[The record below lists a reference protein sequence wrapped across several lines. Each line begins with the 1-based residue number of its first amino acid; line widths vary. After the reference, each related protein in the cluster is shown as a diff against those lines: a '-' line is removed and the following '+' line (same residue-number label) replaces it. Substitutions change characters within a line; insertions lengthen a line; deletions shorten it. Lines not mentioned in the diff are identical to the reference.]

1 MKKLFIAI
9 MAVAAAVSCSQ
20 ELTVDA
26 PKGAAIGFANAFVE
40 NSTRAADYDANN
52 IADFSV
58 YGFITKGT
66 DEGAIFTDQEV
77 AGSKDAGFT
86 YSPVQYWVGGATYS
100 FSALVPYEG
109 RHWTYTATNSG
120 NGVISFN
127 NETAVANQDLLFA
140 YATRTT
146 EASITAAPDAVGF
159 TFNHVLSRVKFSFV
173 NGFGEKQN
181 ITLKVTNVN
190 ITNAY
195 KKGTLALENGVLAE
209 TWTPENKNL
218 NVAFGD
224 VAGGN
229 ELGVK
234 EGEKEGE
241 TTHYYLIPA
250 EDTYKVTFT
259 VDIYQSGVLV
269 DTYNRTA
276 TVTVALERGKS
287 YDLQATLTANNTS
300 DDGALYPIEFTV
312 GTVNGWENYTGAD
325 VIVPEHEVENAE
337 ELAAAVAEGGSILL
351 TQDINL
357 DEVMV
362 SRANT
367 YGLFIEKDCVID
379 GAGYTITTTAS
390 RGIAVSGANDVVLK
404 NFNLVASGERG
415 IQVQGGAKKV
425 TIENVTAVAA
435 NYTVNLPSSAG
446 ATNVTI
452 NNCDLKGLN
461 TVNIAAPGAVVN
473 INNTTLRCEDNA
485 DESYSVI
492 AVNKDATGAV
502 VTVDGGEIIV
512 TGTKPE
518 GTNGGDVQATNGAI
532 NISSTTKGNTT
543 ISDRKFAIMYGEYW
557 YSFKTLADAIEK
569 VQNGETIML
578 TQDAT
583 LDTTCS
589 IEKDITLDL
598 NGKTLTI
605 AAKDATVVDLKN
617 YGKMN
622 LINGKIAAGNAEA
635 SRRCVYNYGEMTIN
649 NVEFVQTY
657 GAKGAAINNEAKM
670 TIENATVNSV
680 YYAIW
685 NSGADAE
692 LVVNGGTFN
701 CVGNNDTWKPSND
714 SVAWCYAVTNRNGAK
729 MIVNGGYFS
738 GNHGV
743 IAAYEG
749 SVVTLNAG
757 TYECFATMSGI
768 SDWVLYA
775 YGDGSAV
782 NYSANCV
789 LKHATKAADAC
800 CTTEKN
806 GVVAQF

>member
-1 MKKLFIAI
+1 MKKIFIAI

-26 PKGAAIGFANAFVE
+26 PKGAAIAFDNAFVE
-40 NSTRAADYDANN
+40 NATRAADYTADN
-52 IADFSV
+52 IKNFSV
-58 YGFITKGT
+58 YGFITKDT
-66 DEGAIFTDQEV
+66 EGAIFTDQKV
-77 AGSKDAGFT
+77 AGSNAAGFT
-86 YSPVQYWVGGATYS
+86 YSPAQYWVGGATYS

-109 RHWTYTATNSG
+109 RHWTYKATNSG

-127 NETAVANQDLLFA
+127 NQTAVANQDLLFA

-146 EASITAAPDAVGF
+146 PASITAAPEAVAF
-159 TFNHVLSRVKFSFV
+159 TFDHVLSRVKFSFV
-173 NGFGEKQN
+173 NGFGDGQN

-195 KKGTLALENGVLAE
+195 ANGTLALENGVLAE
-209 TWTPENKNL
+209 AWTPADKNL

-224 VAGGN
+224 AGQ
-229 ELGVK
+229 ELAVNA
-234 EGEKEGE
+234 EGE

-250 EDTYKVTFT
+250 EDTYEVTFT
-259 VDIYQSGVLV
+259 VAIYQSGVLV
-269 DTYNRTA
+269 DTYDRTA

-325 VIVPEHEVENAE
+325 VTVPEHVVANAT
-337 ELAAAVAEGGSILL
+337 ELAAAVAEGGNIML
-351 TQDINL
+351 TQDIN
-357 DEVMV
+357 
-362 SRANT
+362 
-367 YGLFIEKDCVID
+367 
-379 GAGYTITTTAS
+379 
-390 RGIAVSGANDVVLK
+390 
-404 NFNLVASGERG
+404 
-415 IQVQGGAKKV
+415 
-425 TIENVTAVAA
+425 
-435 NYTVNLPSSAG
+435 
-446 ATNVTI
+446 
-452 NNCDLKGLN
+452 
-461 TVNIAAPGAVVN
+461 
-473 INNTTLRCEDNA
+473 
-485 DESYSVI
+485 
-492 AVNKDATGAV
+492 
-502 VTVDGGEIIV
+502 
-512 TGTKPE
+512 
-518 GTNGGDVQATNGAI
+518 
-532 NISSTTKGNTT
+532 
-543 ISDRKFAIMYGEYW
+543 
-557 YSFKTLADAIEK
+557 
-569 VQNGETIML
+569 
-578 TQDAT
+578 

-685 NSGADAE
+685 NSGANAD

-701 CVGNNDTWKPSND
+701 CVGNNDSWKPSND

-729 MIVNGGYFS
+729 MTVNGGYFS

-749 SVVTLNAG
+749 SKVTLNAG
-757 TYECFATMSGI
+757 TYECFATMSGV

-775 YGDGSAV
+775 YGDGAAV
-782 NYSANCV
+782 KYSADCD

-800 CTTEKN
+800 CTTEAN

>member
-1 MKKLFIAI
+1 MKKIFIAI

-40 NSTRAADYDANN
+40 NATRAADYTADN

-58 YGFITKGT
+58 YGFITKDT
-66 DEGAIFTDQEV
+66 EGAIFTDQKV

-100 FSALVPYEG
+100 FSAIVPYEG

-146 EASITAAPDAVGF
+146 EASITAAPAAVGF

-173 NGFGEKQN
+173 NGFGEGQN

-195 KKGTLALENGVLAE
+195 ANGTLALENGVLAKA
-209 TWTPENKNL
+209 WTPADKDL

-224 VAGGN
+224 VAGDK
-229 ELGVK
+229 LGVNV
-234 EGEKEGE
+234 EGE

-250 EDTYKVTFT
+250 EDTYEVTFT
-259 VDIYQSGVLV
+259 VAIYQSGVLV
-269 DTYNRTA
+269 DTYDRTA

-312 GTVNGWENYTGAD
+312 GTVNGWENYTGAE
-325 VIVPEHEVENAE
+325 VTVPEHVVNNAT
-337 ELAAAVAEGGSILL
+337 ELAAAVAEGGNIML

-379 GAGYTITTTAS
+379 GAGYTITTNAS

-461 TVNIAAPGAVVN
+461 TVNIGAPGAVVN
-473 INNTTLRCEDNA
+473 INNTIIRSEDNNET
-485 DESYSVI
+485 ESYSAI
-492 AVNKDATGAV
+492 DVNKDAVGA
-502 VTVDGGEIIV
+502 TVNVNGGEILV
-512 TGTKPE
+512 TGTHPNTF
-518 GTNGGDVQATNGAI
+518 GARVQATDGAI
-532 NISSTTKGNTT
+532 NISTTTKGNTT
-543 ISDRKFAIMYGEYW
+543 LANNYYAVVYGDYW
-557 YSFKTLADAIEK
+557 YGFETFEDAYAK
-569 VQNGETIML
+569 AQPGETIVL
-578 TQDAT
+578 TQNSTIAEGLQVTKSVNFDLNGHTLAYTGNDVVFRVKNGATVTIDGSKANSAIVTNPTNHGGASAGNGYIGLVSEDAT
-583 LDTTCS
+583 LNINGGSYDAQRTC
-589 IEKDITLDL
+589 
-598 NGKTLTI
+598 TI
-605 AAKDATVVDLKN
+605 AQVVKGTLNVNAGTFKVDLSEYTDAN
-617 YGKMN
+617 
-622 LINGKIAAGNAEA
+622 GNASYLLNCTDA
-635 SRRCVYNYGEMTIN
+635 NYKNGTA
-649 NVEFVQTY
+649 V
-657 GAKGAAINNEAKM
+657 
-670 TIENATVNSV
+670 VN
-680 YYAIW
+680 
-685 NSGADAE
+685 
-692 LVVNGGTFN
+692 VNGGSFYKFN
-701 CVGNNDTWKPSND
+701 PANNVSEGANTNFAEGKT
-714 SVAWCYAVTNRNGAK
+714 VTEA
-729 MIVNGGYFS
+729 
-738 GNHGV
+738 
-743 IAAYEG
+743 EG
-749 SVVTLNAG
+749 WYTV
-757 TYECFATMSGI
+757 E
-768 SDWVLYA
+768 
-775 YGDGSAV
+775 
-782 NYSANCV
+782 
-789 LKHATKAADAC
+789 
-800 CTTEKN
+800 
-806 GVVAQF
+806 

>member
-9 MAVAAAVSCSQ
+9 LGVAAFAACSQ
-20 ELTVDA
+20 EMTLET
-26 PKGAAIGFANAFVE
+26 PKGAAIAFDNAFVE
-40 NSTRAADYDANN
+40 NATRAADYTADN
-52 IADFSV
+52 ITDFSV
-58 YGFITKGT
+58 YGFITKDT
-66 DEGAIFTDQEV
+66 EGAIFTDQKV
-77 AGSKDAGFT
+77 AGSNAAGFT
-86 YSPVQYWVGGATYS
+86 YSPAQYWVGGATYS

-109 RHWTYTATNSG
+109 RHWEYAATNSG

-127 NETAVANQDLLFA
+127 NQTAVANQDLLFA

-146 EASITAAPDAVGF
+146 PASITAAPEAVAF
-159 TFNHVLSRVKFSFV
+159 TFDHVLSRVKFSFV
-173 NGFGEKQN
+173 NGFGDGQN

-195 KKGTLALENGVLAE
+195 ANGTLALENGVLAE
-209 TWTPENKNL
+209 AWTPADKNL

-224 VAGGN
+224 AGQ
-229 ELGVK
+229 ELAVN
-234 EGEKEGE
+234 KEGE

-250 EDTYKVTFT
+250 EDTYEVTFT
-259 VDIYQSGVLV
+259 VAIYQSGVLV
-269 DTYNRTA
+269 DTYDRTA

-325 VIVPEHEVENAE
+325 VTVPEHVVATAAE
-337 ELAAAVAEGGSILL
+337 LSAAVAEGGNIVL

-357 DEVMV
+357 DEVS
-362 SRANT
+362 SRANA
-367 YGLFIEKDCVID
+367 YAGLTIDNDVVID
-379 GAGYTITTTAS
+379 GAGHKLTSSATRAINIVGGHTVTIKNAEVVAGNTSADYY
-390 RGIAVSGANDVVLK
+390 RAINVEGAN
-404 NFNLVASGERG
+404 NN
-415 IQVQGGAKKV
+415 V
-425 TIENVTAVAA
+425 TLENVTAYAYY
-435 NYTVNLPSSAG
+435 YTVNLVSSVD
-446 ATNVTI
+446 NCVLNI
-452 NNCDLKGLN
+452 NNC
-461 TVNIAAPGAVVN
+461 NITGITA
-473 INNTTLRCEDNA
+473 INVWGTN
-485 DESYSVI
+485 S
-492 AVNKDATGAV
+492 V
-502 VTVDGGEIIV
+502 VTVNNSVLTCDQAPVSNVENYAVIMVNSDNSTVTVNGGEIVADAGNLGGAVDADGSAIV
-512 TGTKPE
+512 FN
-518 GTNGGDVQATNGAI
+518 GTNGNCTIENHPYVISYGDNKYSMATWEEAYE
-532 NISSTTKGNTT
+532 TAK
-543 ISDRKFAIMYGEYW
+543 D
-557 YSFKTLADAIEK
+557 
-569 VQNGETIML
+569 GETIML

-685 NSGADAE
+685 NSGANAE

-729 MIVNGGYFS
+729 MTVNGGYFS

-749 SVVTLNAG
+749 SEVTLNAG
-757 TYECFATMSGI
+757 TYECFATMSGV

-775 YGDGSAV
+775 YGDGTAV
-782 NYSANCV
+782 KYSADCD

-800 CTTEKN
+800 CTTEAN

>member
-1 MKKLFIAI
+1 MKKIFIAI

-26 PKGAAIGFANAFVE
+26 PKGAAIAFDNAFVE
-40 NSTRAADYDANN
+40 NSTRANDLNANN
-52 IADFSV
+52 LTDFGV
-58 YGFITKGT
+58 YGFITNASG
-66 DEGAIFTDQEV
+66 EGQIFNNQAVTKS
-77 AGSKDAGFT
+77 GDAFT
-86 YSPVQYWVGGATYS
+86 YSPAQYWVGGATYS

-109 RHWTYTATNSG
+109 RHWTYKATNSG

-127 NETAVANQDLLFA
+127 NQTAVANQDLLFA

-146 EASITAAPDAVGF
+146 PASITAAPEAVAF
-159 TFNHVLSRVKFSFV
+159 TFDHVLSRVKFSFV
-173 NGFGEKQN
+173 NGFGDGQN

-195 KKGTLALENGVLAE
+195 ANGTLALENGVLAE
-209 TWTPENKNL
+209 AWTPADKNL

-224 VAGGN
+224 AGQ
-229 ELGVK
+229 ELAVNA
-234 EGEKEGE
+234 EGE

-250 EDTYKVTFT
+250 EDTYEVTFT
-259 VDIYQSGVLV
+259 VAIYQSGVLV
-269 DTYNRTA
+269 DTYDRTA

-300 DDGALYPIEFTV
+300 DDGALYPIEFTIGEV
-312 GTVNGWENYTGAD
+312 TGWEDYTGAD
-325 VIVPEHEVENAE
+325 VTVPEHVVANAT
-337 ELAAAVAEGGSILL
+337 ELAAAVAEGGNIML
-351 TQDINL
+351 TQDIN
-357 DEVMV
+357 
-362 SRANT
+362 
-367 YGLFIEKDCVID
+367 
-379 GAGYTITTTAS
+379 
-390 RGIAVSGANDVVLK
+390 
-404 NFNLVASGERG
+404 
-415 IQVQGGAKKV
+415 
-425 TIENVTAVAA
+425 
-435 NYTVNLPSSAG
+435 
-446 ATNVTI
+446 
-452 NNCDLKGLN
+452 
-461 TVNIAAPGAVVN
+461 
-473 INNTTLRCEDNA
+473 
-485 DESYSVI
+485 
-492 AVNKDATGAV
+492 
-502 VTVDGGEIIV
+502 
-512 TGTKPE
+512 
-518 GTNGGDVQATNGAI
+518 
-532 NISSTTKGNTT
+532 
-543 ISDRKFAIMYGEYW
+543 
-557 YSFKTLADAIEK
+557 
-569 VQNGETIML
+569 
-578 TQDAT
+578 

-685 NSGADAE
+685 NSGANAE

-729 MIVNGGYFS
+729 MTVNGGYFS

-749 SVVTLNAG
+749 SKVTLNAG
-757 TYECFATMSGI
+757 TYECFATMSGV

-775 YGDGSAV
+775 YGDGAAV
-782 NYSANCV
+782 KYSADCD

-800 CTTEKN
+800 CTTEAN